1 MFVSDLS
8 VEKWVGNQ
16 DEGTLI
22 SNPTWQEIKSAI
34 CELNGNSQTLVTL
47 GADEEMYM
55 SIGGGAAG
63 KYIVNV
69 TFDGMNFYNLV
80 DRSQPEK
87 MDQLAIGGQL
97 GNYSAKLC
105 VDLQAALL
113 VAKTFAQSGKLEE
126 SVIWE
131 DFQSL
136 AMVG

>member
-22 SNPTWQEIKSAI
+22 ENPTWQQIESAI
-34 CELNGNSQTLVTL
+34 CELNGKTQTLVNL
-47 GADEEMYM
+47 GSDEETYM
-55 SIGGGAAG
+55 SIGGGAAS

-69 TFDGMNFYNLV
+69 TFDGMTFYNLV
-80 DRSQPEK
+80 ARSQPEK
-87 MDQLAIGGQL
+87 IEQLALGGQL

-113 VAKTFAQSGKLEE
+113 VAKTFAQSGLLEE
-126 SVIWE
+126 SLIWE
-131 DFQSL
+131 DLQSL